1 MSHSEDRILNMF
13 GRDFAMMPAHEQ
25 KMSIEAAHSYWRHT
39 GFPYPQLPRH
49 EVEIEFDRL
58 KRVSSANVIRAGQA
72 VHSTVGLRLAN
83 SFHPQMWRVR
93 LHGSSPL
100 DRFEDDQS
108 LRLALRKAAQFW
120 PNRRCWNAQCIRSV
134 FRVLHR
140 SRVAN
145 FRPTVARALME
156 RYSRDNDCVLD
167 FSAGYGGRLLA
178 ALTLHR
184 KYIGIDPATDQIKG
198 CAQMIKDLAPLA
210 VARASLSQGCAEDI
224 LPRWPVNSFNLILSS
239 PPYYDTER
247 YSIEPDQSYLR
258 YPDYVRWRNEFLAA
272 VISESFR
279 VLQKNAYLVINTANV
294 GIYPIADDTVKL
306 GNRIFGHKPT
316 VIRMLLPHLPARR
329 ASELGSNFKW
339 EPIFVFKKSL

>member
-1 MSHSEDRILNMF
+1 MSHSEERILNMF
-13 GRDFAMMPAHEQ
+13 GRDFARMPAHEQ
-25 KMSIEAAHSYWRHT
+25 KESIEAAHSYWRHT

-58 KRVSSANVIRAGQA
+58 KRVSPANVIRAGQA
-72 VHSTVGLRLAN
+72 GHSTVGLRLAN

-93 LHGSSPL
+93 LHGRSPL

-134 FRVLHR
+134 FRILHR

-156 RYSRDNDCVLD
+156 RYSRNNDSVLD

-178 ALTLHR
+178 ALTLPR
-184 KYIGIDPATDQIKG
+184 SYIGIDPATDQING
-198 CAQMIKDLAPLA
+198 CAQMIKALAPLA
-210 VARASLSQGCAEDI
+210 FARASLMHGCAEDI

-247 YSIEPDQSYLR
+247 YSIEPGQSYVR
-258 YPDYVRWRNEFLAA
+258 YPDYGRWRNEFLAA
-272 VISESFR
+272 VISESYR
-279 VLQKNAYLVINTANV
+279 VLQKNGYLVLNTANV
-294 GIYPIADDTVKL
+294 GMYRIADDTLKL
-306 GNRIFGHKPT
+306 GNRIFGQKPT
-316 VIRMLLPHLPARR
+316 IIRMLLRRLPVHR
-329 ASELGSNFKW
+329 ANDLGNTFKS
-339 EPIFVFKKSL
+339 EPIFVFKKSV